1 MRRIISTLLV
11 FGIVSAAYSQK
22 VGLVLSGGAAKGLAH
37 VGVLKALEENEIPI
51 DYVVGTSMGGIIA
64 GCYAAGMSPDEIEAL
79 VTTDKFQR
87 LVNGLPET
95 GYNYFYHQPE
105 ENPSFVRLNL
115 SLDSILNLQLN
126 TSIANDVSLN
136 FALAEQL
143 ALASAV
149 SGNNFDS
156 LFIPLRV
163 VAADIFT
170 QNQVILAKGPL
181 STALRATQ
189 TVPFFY
195 NPIRV
200 DGKYL
205 FDGGVYN
212 NFPVDVAENV
222 FNPDVI
228 IGANVSTK
236 IFNDYPYDL
245 DEKLIAK
252 SLLFLLLDKSDP
264 ASVPKNGV
272 YIQPNLDGFT
282 SFDFGK
288 VKSLIDSGYS
298 QTIRQIDDIKRKISN
313 RISCESVA
321 EKRNRF
327 HNRNSEFKFSKIE
340 LKGFNSKQRKYIQRV
355 FNFNPL
361 RQKSFFINKAKRG
374 YFRLVS
380 ESYFN
385 NIYPNILFDSA
396 RRDFTLQLTRRPQ
409 KNFQIDFG
417 GVIATRDVSNIFL
430 GLNFFNFGSQLT
442 HISTGFQTGNFYKSA
457 SIKGRFDFPFQF
469 YLEPEVGYDKWD
481 YLEGDDLLREITPH
495 TVLRRINRKYGLNV
509 GVPVGDYFKSTLHIG
524 GVNNIDRYGNNT
536 VYVSSDTLDVLR
548 LSGLKTE
555 LSFSSNTLNR
565 KQYASQGSAYSF
577 SLQYFNLNELYI
589 PGTTSV
595 STESVKVPHQ
605 WFRFR
610 ATAEQYFNA
619 GWFKPGY
626 FAEVV
631 FSNQPFFHNYTG
643 TLVNAPAFLPLQ
655 DSRSLILQNFRA
667 FNFVAGGIRNVF
679 TLRKRI
685 DFRLEAYLFKPIEY
699 LVEGAYQEAK
709 TATNFNAIYFAA
721 TAGFVH
727 HSPIGPISFSVN
739 YYDDKEN
746 QLGVLLHVGFLLY
759 NKHSIE

>member
-1 MRRIISTLLV
+1 MKRASIILFLFAALNPTL
-11 FGIVSAAYSQK
+11 AQK

-37 VGVLKALEENEIPI
+37 VGVLKALEESEIPI
-51 DYVVGTSMGGIIA
+51 DYIVGTSMGGIIA
-64 GCYAAGMSPDEIEAL
+64 GCYAAGMSPDQIESL
-79 VTTDKFQR
+79 VTSEQFLR
-87 LVNGLPET
+87 LVNGLPEK
-95 GYNYFYHQPE
+95 GYNYYYHEPE
-105 ENPSFVRLNL
+105 NNPSFLKLNL

-143 ALASAV
+143 ALAAAISK
-149 SGNNFDS
+149 NNFDS

-170 QNQVILAKGPL
+170 QNQVILRKGSL

-212 NFPVDVAENV
+212 NFPVDVAQKA
-222 FNPDVI
+222 FHPDVI
-228 IGANVSTK
+228 IGSNVSTK

-264 ASVPKNGV
+264 ARVPTNGV
-272 YIQPNLDGFT
+272 YIQPDLDGLT

-288 VKSLIDSGYS
+288 VRTLIDSGYA
-298 QTIRQIDDIKRKISN
+298 QTKRQIEEIKSKIAT
-313 RISCESVA
+313 RVTCESVA
-321 EKRNRF
+321 EKRNAFHDRNPVFRF
-327 HNRNSEFKFSKIE
+327 SQIE

-355 FNFNPL
+355 FRFNPDKP
-361 RQKSFFINKAKRG
+361 KSFFISKAKSG
-374 YFRLVS
+374 YFRFVS

-385 NIYPNILFDSA
+385 NVYPNILFDSL
-396 RRDFTLQLTRRPQ
+396 RQDFTLQLTRRPQ

-417 GVIATRDVSNIFL
+417 GVIASRDVSNIFL
-430 GLNFFNFGSQLT
+430 GLNFYNFGSKLT
-442 HISTGFQTGNFYKSA
+442 HIYTGFQTGNFYKSA
-457 SIKGRFDFPFQF
+457 TIKSRFDFPFQF
-469 YLEPEVGYDKWD
+469 YLEPKIGYDKWD
-481 YLEGDDLLREITPH
+481 YLEGDDLLRDITPH
-495 TVLRRINRKYGLNV
+495 TVLRRISRQYSLTV
-509 GVPVGDYFKSTLHIG
+509 GTPVGDFFKSTINVG
-524 GVNNIDRYGNNT
+524 GINNIDRYANGG
-536 VYVSSDTLDVLR
+536 VYVSSDTLDEMR
-548 LSGLKTE
+548 LSGLKAE
-555 LSFSSNTLNR
+555 WDFSSNTLNR
-565 KQYASQGSAYSF
+565 KQYASSGSAYSF
-577 SLQYFNLNELYI
+577 SVQYFNVSEKYT

-595 STESVKVPHQ
+595 SDGVRMFHQ
-605 WFRFR
+605 WFRLR
-610 ATAEQYFNA
+610 ASAEQYFNA

-626 FAEVV
+626 LAEVV
-631 FSNQPFFHNYTG
+631 FSNQPFFHNYSG
-643 TLVNAPAFLPLQ
+643 TIINAPAFSPLQ

-667 FNFVAGGIRNVF
+667 FNFLAAGIRNVF

-685 DFRLEAYLFKPIEY
+685 DFRVEGYIFKPIEY
-699 LVEGAYQEAK
+699 LTEGTSQDAK
-709 TATNFNAIYFAA
+709 VVNDLNALYFAA

-727 HSPIGPISFSVN
+727 HSPIGPISLSVN

-746 QLGVLLHVGFLLY
+746 QLGVLLHVGFLLF
-759 NKHSIE
+759 NKHSVE